1 MLAILRIFIFLIKAV
16 RLFLLL
22 FWNEDR
28 ILTFFF
34 IFLNQMGKAQTG
46 WMGNYPCWA
55 RGEDKN
61 TVLSPSPMQ
70 SSFVKL
76 NLFELLSSCSLRPE
90 LMLSVQRAQQ
100 LGPTNARV
108 TALLPWDINWHSLYL
123 QHFDNLWQLVIDL
136 IGKCMVYQI
145 NLLIFVGIRCLF
157 DKLADWNGVLF
168 WTREM
173 MNSDWT
179 VRVHKKQTI

>member
-1 MLAILRIFIFLIKAV
+1 
-16 RLFLLL
+16 
-22 FWNEDR
+22 
-28 ILTFFF
+28 
-34 IFLNQMGKAQTG
+34 
-46 WMGNYPCWA
+46 MGNYPCWA

-108 TALLPWDINWHSLYL
+108 TALLP
-123 QHFDNLWQLVIDL
+123 
-136 IGKCMVYQI
+136 
-145 NLLIFVGIRCLF
+145 
-157 DKLADWNGVLF
+157 
-168 WTREM
+168 
-173 MNSDWT
+173 
-179 VRVHKKQTI
+179 